1 MVNCIVIDDDQDVV
15 DVFCEL
21 LAIIGIDVIGKGTDG
36 KDAERLYEK
45 YRPDLIF
52 VDLLMP
58 EYDGFYAIERIRDID
73 LNAKIVIVTGD
84 LKAGESY
91 LLDSYNVSAIIYKPF
106 DISMIKQVLVDIFL
120 V

>member
-1 MVNCIVIDDDQDVV
+1 MVSCIVIDDDQDVL

-21 LAIIGIDVIGKGTDG
+21 LSIVGVDVMDKGTDG
-36 KDAERLYEK
+36 KEAERLYEK
-45 YRPDLIF
+45 HRPDLIF

-58 EYDGFYAIERIRDID
+58 EYDGFYAIERIRSINP
-73 LNAKIVIVTGD
+73 NAKIVIVTGD

-106 DISMIKQVLVDIFL
+106 DIHMIKQVLVDIFL